1 MFRLT
6 KQADYGIVLMTHLA
20 QDGDRRLTAP
30 ELAAATQIPLPMVS
44 KTLRLLVREKLL
56 ISHRGAQGGYAL
68 ERPAR
73 DITVAAMISALD
85 GPIAFTECIDD
96 APGECSQ
103 EAFCQLRSNW
113 QMINDSVREALEGV
127 TLEMLA
133 MPLQP
138 QLVQLGRGNDT
149 APGL

>member
-30 ELAAATQIPLPMVS
+30 ELAAETQIPLPMVS
-44 KTLRLLVREKLL
+44 KTLRLLVREGLL
-56 ISHRGAQGGYAL
+56 VSHRGAQGGYAL
-68 ERPAR
+68 ERAAR
-73 DITVAAMISALD
+73 EITVAAMISALD

-96 APGECSQ
+96 TPGECSQ
-103 EAFCQLRSNW
+103 EAVCRLRSNW
-113 QMINDSVREALEGV
+113 QMINNSVREALEGV

-133 MPLQP
+133 LPLHP
-138 QLVQLGRGNDT
+138 QLVQLGRGTDT
-149 APGL
+149 SQGL